1 MLLQIILEI
10 GITFAI
16 KIDELLLCLILNNY
30 IAAHIADYLTIF
42 LVGLHLI
49 GLMVLLLDSLPATDQ
64 QIDSFNPIWYGLFLN
79 RQSWRGGGGGRGGW
93 HEGPPS

>member
-16 KIDELLLCLILNNY
+16 KIDELWLCLILNNY
-30 IAAHIADYLTIF
+30 IAAHIADSLTIS

-49 GLMVLLLDSLPATDQ
+49 GLMVSLLDSLPATDQ
-64 QIDSFNPIWYGLFLN
+64 QIDSFK
-79 RQSWRGGGGGRGGW
+79 R
-93 HEGPPS
+93 PPSFISDISESKC